1 MEAGTGIVDLRGAVG
16 GTTPLSS
23 LTIGS
28 AGTAKLNDATTTGAQ
43 SVTAGTI
50 QTNGVHT
57 TTTSEITL
65 TGTVVLQNSTTLSTG
80 SGAGNITVT
89 GAINGT
95 STGTQSLTLTAG
107 TGDVLFQGSLGATT
121 TLNSLTINSARDV
134 TFMGTVNTSG
144 GLTQSSGTGTS
155 TLKGG
160 AVGGALSL
168 TTNAI
173 TVATSTLTTVGT
185 AVLNAQNA
193 VSFNADLN
201 ATANTISILANQDGA
216 GTEGFTQASGVSIT
230 TTNNTSSA
238 VAITVN
244 TSGGGTGGATLGTI
258 NAGSTLG
265 QVTVAV
271 NGGGVTDS
279 NGVGNNISAFKF
291 VVTSGTGLV
300 SLDTTVTEF
309 DIVST
314 TGTVSITNVLS
325 TATTVTRMNT
335 GTGNL
340 TFNQSG
346 GGKLNVIEMVATSGD
361 VRIDNTVNVSVDEV
375 GATGQTITIN
385 SGGDI
390 KEFGADSLVVDLLAT
405 TIVLNAVTDI
415 GETTNF
421 IEYTSINPIITNS
434 GTGNVFVQ
442 SVP

>member
-1 MEAGTGIVDLRGAVG
+1 
-16 GTTPLSS
+16 
-23 LTIGS
+23 
-28 AGTAKLNDATTTGAQ
+28 
-43 SVTAGTI
+43 
-50 QTNGVHT
+50 
-57 TTTSEITL
+57 
-65 TGTVVLQNSTTLSTG
+65 
-80 SGAGNITVT
+80 
-89 GAINGT
+89 
-95 STGTQSLTLTAG
+95 LTAG

-173 TVATSTLTTVGT
+173 TVATSTLTTVGA

-244 TSGGGTGGATLGTI
+244 TSGGGTGGATFGTI

-265 QVTVAV
+265 RVTVAV

-279 NGVGNNISAFKF
+279 NGVDNNINAFEF

-300 SLDTTVTEF
+300 SLDTTVTIF

-314 TGTVSITNVLS
+314 TGTVTISNVLS
-325 TATTVTRMNT
+325 TATTVNRMNT
-335 GTGNL
+335 GTGNM

-346 GGKLNVIEMVATSGD
+346 GGKLNVVQMVAASGD
-361 VRIDNTVNVSVDEV
+361 VRIDNTVNVSVGDV

-390 KEFGADSLVVDLLAT
+390 KEFGADSAADLRAAT
-405 TIVLNAVTDI
+405 IDLNAVTDI

-421 IEYTSINPIITNS
+421 IEYTATNPINTIS
-434 GTGNVFVQ
+434 GSGNVFVQ